1 MTRIRGVLIDNS
13 SVVSSIYTNISS
25 TVNSTPTHN
34 LATIKNSQFFVT
46 AKTPGNA
53 VSLVTDTTGWSP
65 ANTVTITQITP
76 MLRAATSGINPC
88 PIGTNTII
96 SVRYRP
102 ILTGIDTVL
111 TTIQLPASFTISVTA
126 TSAIGNVITC
136 AASANLV
143 VGMPVYF
150 TNTIGN
156 IQINT
161 VYYVL
166 SIPSSTTFTI
176 STTLNGTVVTQITT
190 TGVSAVLTSVSSVPT
205 TVNYTL
211 YRGDYIFTDVTQ
223 VGNKAPGMGL
233 ITYYYYN

>member
-1 MTRIRGVLIDNS
+1 MARLRGVLIDNS
-13 SVVSSIYTNISS
+13 SANSAILTNVSTTLNALPP
-25 TVNSTPTHN
+25 ND

-65 ANTVTITQITP
+65 ANTVVITRITP
-76 MLRAATSGINPC
+76 VLRAASVGTNPC

-96 SVRYRP
+96 SIRYRP
-102 ILTGIDTVL
+102 IATGIDTVL
-111 TTIQLPASFTISVTA
+111 TTIQLPASFIISVTA
-126 TSAIGNVITC
+126 TSATDNSITC

-150 TNTIGN
+150 TTNIGN
-156 IQINT
+156 IKINT

-166 SIPSSTTFTI
+166 TIPSSTTFTI
-176 STTLNGTVVTQITT
+176 SSTLNGMVFTQISV

-211 YRGDYIFTDVTQ
+211 YQGDYIFTDVTQ

-233 ITYYYYN
+233 ITYYYYY